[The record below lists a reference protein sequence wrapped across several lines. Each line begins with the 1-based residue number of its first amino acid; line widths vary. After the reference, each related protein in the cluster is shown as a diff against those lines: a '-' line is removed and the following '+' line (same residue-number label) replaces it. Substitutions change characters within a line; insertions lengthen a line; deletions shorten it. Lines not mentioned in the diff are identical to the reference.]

1 MMSRLI
7 LLGVAAL
14 LAVLH
19 GPAAAS
25 AESYPQR
32 AVRFILPFGPGAE
45 VDITARMLAERL
57 AARWGKPVV
66 VENCPGGDG
75 IVAINP
81 FTSAQDDH
89 TLLFVPT
96 STFTAH
102 PYTHDKLPYDPQR
115 DLLPIATVTVIVIAL
130 ASPESLKVASLGDFV
145 AMARARPGTLNAA
158 AAPGNSDFVLAGF
171 LKDMNLQVAKVPY
184 RDIMQAPNDLAEGRI
199 QLLMSSYASMRG
211 LIEAGRLKVL
221 AVTSRKRVGI
231 APEIPTVAEAGFPF
245 LGLDGLIGV
254 FPPRNAGCGAR
265 GHRRRYF
272 VRGCGRPHDLRA
284 AGGNRSGCR
293 CARTRRIRGEHQRAA
308 RQARRHRPGAWNQGR
323 AVNVA
328 PKIGALT
335 ARTFPEACHGPR
347 QSSRLMS
354 LRRRL

>member
-14 LAVLH
+14 LAGLH

-25 AESYPQR
+25 AASYPQR
-32 AVRFILPFGPGAE
+32 AVRFILPFGPGAG

-66 VENCPGGDG
+66 VENRPGGDG
-75 IVAINP
+75 IVAINA

-184 RDIMQAPNDLAEGRI
+184 RNIMQAPNDLAEGRI

-254 FPPRNAGCGAR
+254 FGPRGMPDAMREGIAADIASVVAADPTIAAR
-265 GHRRRYF
+265 LAATGQVVD
-272 VRGCGRPHDLRA
+272 VRGPAEFA
-284 AGGNRSGCR
+284 ANIKEQHSKLAGIAQALG
-293 CARTRRIRGEHQRAA
+293 IKAA
-308 RQARRHRPGAWNQGR
+308 Q
-323 AVNVA
+323 
-328 PKIGALT
+328 
-335 ARTFPEACHGPR
+335 
-347 QSSRLMS
+347 
-354 LRRRL
+354 

>member
-14 LAVLH
+14 LAGLH
-19 GPAAAS
+19 GLPAAS

-32 AVRFILPFGPGAE
+32 AVRFILPFGPGAG

-66 VENCPGGDG
+66 VENRPGGDG
-75 IVAINP
+75 IVAINA

-184 RDIMQAPNDLAEGRI
+184 RNIMQAPNDLAEGRI

-254 FPPRNAGCGAR
+254 FGPRGMPDAMREGIAADIASVVAADPTIAAR
-265 GHRRRYF
+265 LAATGQVVD
-272 VRGCGRPHDLRA
+272 VRGPAEFA
-284 AGGNRSGCR
+284 ANIKEQHGKLAGIAQALG
-293 CARTRRIRGEHQRAA
+293 IKAA
-308 RQARRHRPGAWNQGR
+308 Q
-323 AVNVA
+323 
-328 PKIGALT
+328 
-335 ARTFPEACHGPR
+335 
-347 QSSRLMS
+347 
-354 LRRRL
+354 

>member
-19 GPAAAS
+19 GLTAAS

-32 AVRFILPFGPGAE
+32 AVRFILPFGPGAG

-66 VENCPGGDG
+66 VENRPGGDG
-75 IVAINP
+75 IVAINV

-254 FPPRNAGCGAR
+254 FGPRGMPDALRAGIAADIASVVAADPTIAAR
-265 GHRRRYF
+265 LATTGQVVD
-272 VRGCGRPHDLRA
+272 VRGPAEFA
-284 AGGNRSGCR
+284 ANIKEQHGKLADIAQALG
-293 CARTRRIRGEHQRAA
+293 IKAA
-308 RQARRHRPGAWNQGR
+308 Q
-323 AVNVA
+323 
-328 PKIGALT
+328 
-335 ARTFPEACHGPR
+335 
-347 QSSRLMS
+347 
-354 LRRRL
+354 

>member
-7 LLGVAAL
+7 LLAVAAL

-19 GPAAAS
+19 GPTAAS

-32 AVRFILPFGPGAE
+32 AVRFILPFGPGAG
-45 VDITARMLAERL
+45 VDITARMIAERL

-66 VENCPGGDG
+66 VENRPGGDG
-75 IVAINP
+75 IVAINA

-102 PYTHDKLPYDPQR
+102 PYTHDKLPYDPHR

-130 ASPESLKVASLGDFV
+130 AAPESLKVASLGDFV

-254 FPPRNAGCGAR
+254 FGPRGTPEALREGIAADIASVVAADPTIAAR
-265 GHRRRYF
+265 LAATGQVVD
-272 VRGCGRPHDLRA
+272 VRGPAEFA
-284 AGGNRSGCR
+284 ANIKEQHGKLADIAQALG
-293 CARTRRIRGEHQRAA
+293 IKAA
-308 RQARRHRPGAWNQGR
+308 Q
-323 AVNVA
+323 
-328 PKIGALT
+328 
-335 ARTFPEACHGPR
+335 
-347 QSSRLMS
+347 
-354 LRRRL
+354 